1 MGKWGSWTRRPTSP
15 ATIVPMSLQPAIP
28 SWVALQQSP
37 CPLRR
42 LLTASRSILLLYS
55 QQQQTV
61 TCPYLRCL
69 NTGVHSRL
77 RLSCFSPAFLV
88 LLFSNT
94 ELPDCQRL
102 SLD

>member
-42 LLTASRSILLLYS
+42 LLTASRPILLLYS

-69 NTGVHSRL
+69 NTGVHSRTDGGQDRRGTDGTFTYLL
-77 RLSCFSPAFLV
+77 RL
-88 LLFSNT
+88 LL
-94 ELPDCQRL
+94 QR
-102 SLD
+102 